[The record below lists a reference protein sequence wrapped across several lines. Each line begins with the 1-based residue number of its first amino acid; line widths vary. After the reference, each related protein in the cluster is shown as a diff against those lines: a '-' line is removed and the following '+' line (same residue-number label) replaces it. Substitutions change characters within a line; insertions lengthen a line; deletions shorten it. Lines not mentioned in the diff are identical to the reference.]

1 MVPIAE
7 FVGRN
12 LGRNLDGFLGTRGLE
27 DLHKQIDKDAEGGA
41 SQVAHALGKRHGEEQ
56 LRLRWLMGWD
66 RVPPRKDARALNVEF
81 HSGDAV
87 RSR

>member
-66 RVPPRKDARALNVEF
+66 RVPPRKRRKSAQRRVS
-81 HSGDAV
+81 SGDAV